1 MPEPRWPEVSNWVT
15 SIKLLRPICELSVDQ
30 SAPPLPSAAA
40 ESQSGGAVL
49 PPALPAAPGS
59 DPIDPALW
67 YCHTL
72 NRLQLRLA
80 PGSLTSVHPEGLS
93 RLSSLSTLILSGNSL
108 TWFVVVIVVLKTFF
122 AILLSYIFFL
132 FHQPMLVFL
141 IALPI
146 FR

>member
-1 MPEPRWPEVSNWVT
+1 MPDPRWPEVSNWVS

-30 SAPPLPSAAA
+30 SSPPPGAAA
-40 ESQSGGAVL
+40 EGGGAVL
-49 PPALPAAPGS
+49 PPAPPAAPGS

-80 PGSLTSVHPEGLS
+80 PGSLTNVHPEGLS

-108 TWFVVVIVVLKTFF
+108 TWCLTPPPP
-122 AILLSYIFFL
+122 LLFNIFEFL
-132 FHQPMLVFL
+132 ERPCFL
-141 IALPI
+141 MSQFCYLYT
-146 FR
+146 